1 MRRDPIG
8 RSPRRDCGLQK
19 ELGLFPRLPSKS
31 REILEGLD
39 QPPTLHAEKIAEETP
54 EREHRSSICAVLEK
68 NMGNICKDIKNTFW
82 KQIVDLPDV
91 ITQNQ
96 I

>member
-54 EREHRSSICAVLEK
+54 EREDRLSIRAVLEDIWVIYARTSK
-68 NMGNICKDIKNTFW
+68 ILFGSKLWICLT
-82 KQIVDLPDV
+82 
-91 ITQNQ
+91 
-96 I
+96 